1 MDYFKRSKIKALL
14 TKGIAKNDV
23 MLLAWVR
30 TKRVSKNVAFLELND
45 GSGLKN
51 IQVVIEAAD
60 IEKFNL
66 SSINTGAS
74 VKVIGN
80 LIQSLGKG
88 QSVEMQPTSIELVG
102 SAPEDYPLQKKRHT
116 TEFLREIAHLRPR
129 TNLFGAINRFRSKM
143 SYAVHSFFQEQ
154 GFYYAHTPI
163 ITANDAEGAGET
175 FQVTTLNLQKLLNAD
190 PAKGSGVLD
199 FSQDFFG
206 SPTNLSVSG
215 QLEAEI
221 LATAIGDV
229 YTFGPT
235 FRAEKSNTTRHL
247 SEFWMIEPEMAFAD
261 LTADVKMA
269 EMFLKYLAKYALENA
284 AEEMELFN
292 KFVDPTHTRISTLE
306 DIIKSDFETVTYTEA
321 IKILEN
327 VKKKKFEFP
336 VKWGIDLQSE
346 HERYLTEVHFKK
358 PIAVVDYPKDIKAFY
373 MRLNDDEK
381 TVAAMD
387 ILVPQVGEIVGGS
400 QREDRYDFLE
410 AAMIKNDIPMDNE
423 HGLGWYLD
431 LRKNGS
437 VPHAGFG
444 MGFARMLMYFS
455 GVTNVRDIIP
465 FPRTP
470 KSARF

>member
-1 MDYFKRSKIKALL
+1 MDYFKRSRIKTLL
-14 TKGIAKNDV
+14 TEGIEKDDV
-23 MLLAWVR
+23 MILGWVR
-30 TKRVSKNVAFLELND
+30 TKRVSKNVAFLEIND

-51 IQVVIEAAD
+51 LQIVIEAED
-60 IEKFNL
+60 IEKFKL
-66 SSINTGAS
+66 TAINTGAS
-74 VKVIGN
+74 VKVIGK
-80 LIQSLGKG
+80 LIKSLGKG
-88 QSVEMQPTSIELVG
+88 QSVEMQPNTIELIG

-116 TEFLREIAHLRPR
+116 NEFLREIAHLRPR
-129 TNLFGAINRFRSKM
+129 TNLFGVTNRFRSKM
-143 SYAVHSFFQEQ
+143 AYAVHSFFQEQ

-175 FQVTTLNLQKLLNAD
+175 FQVTTLNLEKLMGSKGPLNFD
-190 PAKGSGVLD
+190 Y
-199 FSQDFFG
+199 DFFG

-235 FRAEKSNTTRHL
+235 FRAEKSNTSRHL

-261 LTADVKMA
+261 LSADVKMA
-269 EMFLKYLAKYALENA
+269 EMFLKYLAKYALDNCS
-284 AEEMELFN
+284 EEMELFN
-292 KFVDPTHTRISTLE
+292 KFVDKSHTRISTLE
-306 DIIKSDFETVTYTEA
+306 GIIKSDFETISYTEA

-327 VKKKKFEFP
+327 AKKKFQFP
-336 VKWGIDLQSE
+336 VKWGIDMQSE
-346 HERYLTEVHFKK
+346 HERYLTENHFKK

-373 MRLNDDEK
+373 MKLNNDEK

-387 ILVPQVGEIVGGS
+387 VLVPQVGEIIGGS

-410 AAMIKNDIPMDNE
+410 RAMIKNNIPMDNE
-423 HGLGWYLD
+423 HGLGWYLE
-431 LRKNGS
+431 LRKHGS

-444 MGFARMLMYFS
+444 LGFARLLMYFS
-455 GVTNVRDIIP
+455 GISNVRDIIP

-470 KSARF
+470 KNAKF

>member
-1 MDYFKRSKIKALL
+1 MDYFKRSRIKALL
-14 TKGIAKNDV
+14 TEGVEKNDV
-23 MLLAWVR
+23 MILGWVR
-30 TKRVSKNVAFLELND
+30 TKRVSKNVAFLEIND

-80 LIQSLGKG
+80 LVKSLGKG
-88 QSVEMQPTSIELVG
+88 QSVEMQPATIELLG
-102 SAPEDYPLQKKRHT
+102 SAPEDYPLQKKRHSN
-116 TEFLREIAHLRPR
+116 EFLREIAHLRPR
-129 TNLFGAINRFRSKM
+129 TNLFGVINRFRSKM
-143 SYAVHSFFQEQ
+143 AYAVHSFFQGQ

-175 FQVTTLNLQKLLNAD
+175 FQVTTLNLQKLLKAD
-190 PAKGSGVLD
+190 PDKGSGIID
-199 FSQDFFG
+199 YNQDFFG

-221 LATAIGDV
+221 LATALGDI

-261 LTADVKMA
+261 LQTDAKMA
-269 EMFLKYLAKYALENA
+269 EMFLKYLAQYALDNCQ
-284 AEEMELFN
+284 EEMELFN
-292 KFVDPTHTRISTLE
+292 KFVDKTHTRISTLE
-306 DIIKSDFETVTYTEA
+306 DIVKSDFETVTYTDA
-321 IKILEN
+321 VKILEN
-327 VKKKKFEFP
+327 AKKKFEFP

-346 HERYLTEVHFKK
+346 HERYLTENHFKK
-358 PIAVVDYPKDIKAFY
+358 PVAVIDYPKDIKAFY

-387 ILVPQVGEIVGGS
+387 VLVPQVGEIIGGS
-400 QREDRYDFLE
+400 QREDRYDYLE
-410 AAMIKNDIPMDNE
+410 RAMIKNNIPMDNE
-423 HGLGWYLD
+423 HGLGWYLE
-431 LRKNGS
+431 LRKHGS

-444 MGFARMLMYFS
+444 LGFARLLMYFS
-455 GVTNVRDIIP
+455 GVGNVRDIIP

-470 KSARF
+470 KNARF